1 MIYDE
6 VANDPAND
14 PKLHKRRTGLVNLKK
29 DVKVTFEAHRLEGK
43 VKNQGIKNLGHQKKK
58 SKV

>member
-1 MIYDE
+1 MIIKAPE
-6 VANDPAND
+6 NDPQND
-14 PKLHKRRTGLVNLKK
+14 PQPSKRRTGLVTLKK

-58 SKV
+58 AKA

>member
-6 VANDPAND
+6 VANDSAND
-14 PKLHKRRTGLVNLKK
+14 PVLHKRRTGLVDLKK
-29 DVKVTFEAHRLEGK
+29 DVKVTFETHRLEGK
-43 VKNQGIKNLGHQKKK
+43 VKNRGIKNIGHQKKK